1 MNIDTIVMIA
11 TVLGAITAIILFASK
26 FAKFIKKVV
35 HFLDD
40 FIGEE
45 ERPGQ
50 DPRPGFSERLSKME
64 ECMGSVKEQMD
75 CIKDDV
81 ESIKTEMHPNSGT
94 TIRDSLNRIETR
106 VQILDEKLIEHVNM
120 SR

>member
-1 MNIDTIVMIA
+1 MNIDSIIMIA
-11 TVLGAITAIILFASK
+11 TVLGAITAIILFAGK
-26 FAKFIKKVV
+26 LVKFIKKVI

-40 FIGEE
+40 FLGEE

-50 DPRPGFSERLSKME
+50 EARPGLSERLTKME
-64 ECMGSVKEQMD
+64 DCMGTVKEQMD

-81 ESIKTEMHPNSGT
+81 EAIKTEMHPNSGT
-94 TIRDSLNRIETR
+94 TIRDSLNRIETK
-106 VQILDEKLIEHVNM
+106 VQVLDEKLLDHINM